1 MQPTML
7 ERLVAATL
15 TELRGQPPENVERS
29 VLLREGTFV
38 GYRFRC
44 QGLEA
49 VWSAETQAVDFYG
62 SDRSLV
68 KTLPCE
74 NVERQAA
81 A

>member
-44 QGLEA
+44 QELDA
-49 VWSAETQAVDFYG
+49 VWLAELQAVEFYG
-62 SDRSLV
+62 SDHALL

-74 NVERQAA
+74 SVERQAA